1 MNYILLII
9 GFILLV
15 KGADFFVDGSS
26 NLAKVFKIPTLIIGL
41 TIVAFGT
48 SAPEAAVSIMAS
60 LDGNN
65 AISIGNVVGS
75 NICNLLLV
83 LGISALFNPIKTTK
97 KVINRDYLVS
107 ILASIILLIMII
119 EEFITGGNI
128 AHISRSEGLIL
139 FCILII
145 YVYALIAD
153 AISEKKKLEVE
164 KRKFALKD
172 LIWIIG
178 GLIAILIGGNLV
190 VDSAIA
196 IAKDYHISENLI
208 AITIVAVGT
217 SLPELVTSVIAAKK
231 NEADIAI
238 GNVIGSNIFNILFVL
253 GISATISPLTVN
265 LIAFI
270 NILAVLVVETLVY
283 ILLVKNFEIGRKKG
297 ILMILIYICYILYN
311 IVR

>member
-60 LDGNN
+60 IEGNN

-83 LGISALFNPIKTTK
+83 LGVSALFNPVKTTK
-97 KVINRDYLVS
+97 KVISRDYLVS
-107 ILASIILLIMII
+107 ILTSIILLIMVI

-128 AHISRSEGLIL
+128 AHISRSEGFVLL
-139 FCILII
+139 CILVI
-145 YVYALIAD
+145 YIYALIAD
-153 AISEKKKLEVE
+153 AVSEKKKLDVE
-164 KRKFALKD
+164 KRKFTAKD

-178 GLIAILIGGNLV
+178 GLIAILVGGNLV
-190 VDSAIA
+190 VDSAVA
-196 IAKDYHISENLI
+196 IAKTYNISENLI
-208 AITIVAVGT
+208 AVTIIAVGT
-217 SLPELVTSVIAAKK
+217 SLPELVTSVIASKK

-253 GISATISPLTVN
+253 GMSAVVSPLAVN
-265 LIAFI
+265 MVAFT
-270 NILAVLVVETLVY
+270 NILAVLIIEILVY
-283 ILLVKNFEIGRKKG
+283 ILLIKNFEIGRKKA

-311 IVR
+311 IVK